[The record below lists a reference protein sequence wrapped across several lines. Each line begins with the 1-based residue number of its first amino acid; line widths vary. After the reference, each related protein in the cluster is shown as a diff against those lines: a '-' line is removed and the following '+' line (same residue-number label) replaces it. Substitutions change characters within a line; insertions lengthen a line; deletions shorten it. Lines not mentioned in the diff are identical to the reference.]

1 MSEIFDS
8 PCHCPSCGDVRPLV
22 SYGAR
27 DGDFITELRCP
38 QCGGVLR
45 VLEHM
50 RGGDPAC
57 SHDWVESQDSWG
69 RPLFVC
75 TRCRAKDLVASRLAV
90 TALLRNLPLG
100 INVDVENAAIVG
112 LGDTQEDA

>member
-1 MSEIFDS
+1 MSEHFDS
-8 PCHCPSCGDVRPLV
+8 NCHCPSCGDVRPLI

-45 VLEHM
+45 VLEHIL
-50 RGGDPAC
+50 GGDLSC
-57 SHDWVESQDSWG
+57 KHDWVESQDYWG
-69 RPLFVC
+69 RPLIVC
-75 TRCRAKDLVASRLAV
+75 TRCRAKDLVASRAAV
-90 TALLRNLPLG
+90 VASLSNLPFDASVL
-100 INVDVENAAIVG
+100 ENAVIIG